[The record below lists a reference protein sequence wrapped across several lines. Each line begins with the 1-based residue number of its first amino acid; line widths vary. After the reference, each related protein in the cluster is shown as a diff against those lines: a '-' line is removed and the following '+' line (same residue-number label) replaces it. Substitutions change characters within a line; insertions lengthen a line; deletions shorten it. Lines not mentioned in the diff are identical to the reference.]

1 MGSCIICGKSVDGRI
16 CDLHE
21 EDVVF
26 EFRGNQPDQ
35 LTVDRYYRGTVDG
48 YAEFGVFV
56 DIGDSVTGLLH
67 RSELDR
73 RLESLDWES
82 GDTVFVQVQQVRDN
96 GNVDLGWSIRQAEN
110 EFRGTLVDDPDQGAP
125 YLKEDESG
133 NEDAAADDG
142 SAADASGDGDD
153 TDDTDD
159 TDEADAATSDDADEA
174 DTATTDDSDEADA
187 TTTDDADVTTDGD
200 ERDGQSES
208 ATTADAAATETPAAA
223 TEADAGSNDD
233 GATAAAGGGA
243 AAAVAEE
250 TSGDATEPSHVAIE
264 TLDDR
269 VGETVRLEG
278 VVESARQTSGP
289 TVFEIRDETAAVE
302 CAAFKEAGVRAYPE
316 IDTDDVVRLD
326 GEVRERRGELQVE
339 TEALVKLDDDDR
351 ETVEDRLADAL
362 TAQAEPDAVAPLVA
376 DETVDALGDEVR
388 EVATAIR
395 RAVLEERP
403 VVVRHAATADG
414 YVAGVALERATL
426 PLVRDQHDQHDA
438 VYHYF
443 DRRPLEEGVYDM
455 DDATKDA
462 TRMLEARDR
471 HDEKLPL
478 FVFVAAGATSESLD
492 GFELLDLYGAG
503 RALVDDV
510 TVDPEVGEA
519 VDAAVAPEAG
529 DASETTAATLA
540 ANVAANVNDDV
551 RADLQHLPAVSYWEN
566 TPEAYADA
574 ASEAGYDAD
583 AVREVR
589 EAVALEAYYQS
600 YEDKRELIT
609 DLLFGEGDGPGGLA
623 GHVSEQF
630 REKLDTEIETAEA
643 NLDTQTLDD
652 TTVAVLDT
660 DAFTHRY
667 EFPPTAL
674 LLDELHRRHRDD
686 VSAVI
691 GVSDDELHI
700 RSDHAIDVR
709 DVADR
714 AREWV
719 PNAGLTAKSARDGKL
734 EYIAGERSAVLDTV
748 IDVVADEVA

>member
-67 RSELDR
+67 RSELDQ

-82 GDTVFVQVQQVRDN
+82 GDTVFVQVKQVRDN

-110 EFRGTLVDDPDQGAP
+110 EFRGTLVDDPEQGAP

-142 SAADASGDGDD
+142 SAADASDTDGDGGGSDD
-153 TDDTDD
+153 TDVTTRGDD
-159 TDEADAATSDDADEA
+159 SESETTTPGDEHDDAADETATADA
-174 DTATTDDSDEADA
+174 
-187 TTTDDADVTTDGD
+187 
-200 ERDGQSES
+200 
-208 ATTADAAATETPAAA
+208 ATTADAAATETPATA
-223 TEADAGSNDD
+223 TDSDAG
-233 GATAAAGGGA
+233 AGSGDGGA
-243 AAAVAEE
+243 AAASGGSATAVTEEEPDAE
-250 TSGDATEPSHVAIE
+250 SDADAEPAHVAVE

-289 TVFEIRDETAAVE
+289 TVFEVRDETDSVE

-339 TEALVKLDDDDR
+339 TEALVQLEGEER
-351 ETVEDRLADAL
+351 ETVADRLADAL
-362 TAQAEPDAVAPLVA
+362 TAQAEPDAVDPIAA
-376 DETVDALGDEVR
+376 DETVEALSEDVR
-388 EVATAIR
+388 EVATAVR

-414 YVAGVALERATL
+414 YVGGVALERATL

-462 TRMLEARDR
+462 TRMLEARER

-510 TVDPEVGEA
+510 AVDPEVEAA
-519 VDAAVAPEAG
+519 VDAAVAPEG
-529 DASETTAATLA
+529 TDAPQTTAATLA
-540 ANVAANVNDDV
+540 ANVAAHVNDGV
-551 RADLQHLPAVSYWEN
+551 REDLQHLPAVSYWED
-566 TPEAYADA
+566 TPEAYTEAADA
-574 ASEAGYDAD
+574 AGYDEA

-630 REKLDTEIETAEA
+630 REKLDAEIETAEA
-643 NLDTQTLDD
+643 NLDTQTVEGTDI
-652 TTVAVLDT
+652 AVLDT

-667 EFPPTAL
+667 EFPPTTL

-686 VSAVI
+686 VAAVI

-700 RSDHAIDVR
+700 RSDHPIDVR

-719 PNAGLTAKSARDGKL
+719 PNAGLTATSARDGKL

>member
-35 LTVDRYYRGTVDG
+35 LSVDRYYRGTVDG

-96 GNVDLGWSIRQAEN
+96 GNVDLGWSIRQAEE

-142 SAADASGDGDD
+142 SAADASDD
-153 TDDTDD
+153 SEE
-159 TDEADAATSDDADEA
+159 TDEADE
-174 DTATTDDSDEADA
+174 
-187 TTTDDADVTTDGD
+187 ADVTTGSEESD
-200 ERDGQSES
+200 ERVEPTS
-208 ATTADAAATETPAAA
+208 TADAAATETPAAT
-223 TEADAGSNDD
+223 TEADAGSSE
-233 GATAAAGGGA
+233 GGTAAASGGA

-250 TSGDATEPSHVAIE
+250 EVEPEPDQGSEPGHVAIE
-264 TLDDR
+264 TLADR

-289 TVFEIRDETAAVE
+289 TVFEIRDETDSVE
-302 CAAFKEAGVRAYPE
+302 CAAFKQAGVRAYPE

-339 TEALVKLDDDDR
+339 TEALVKLVDDAR
-351 ETVEDRLADAL
+351 ATVEDRLADAL
-362 TAQAEPDAVAPLVA
+362 TAQAEPEAVDPIAA
-376 DETVDALGDEVR
+376 DETVEALADDVR
-388 EVATAIR
+388 DVATAVR

-462 TRMLEARDR
+462 TRMLEARER

-478 FVFVAAGATSESLD
+478 FVFVAAGATRESLD

-510 TVDPEVGEA
+510 AVDPEIGEA
-519 VDAAVAPEAG
+519 VDVAVAPDG
-529 DASETTAATLA
+529 TDAQETTAATLA
-540 ANVAANVNDDV
+540 ANVAAHVNDDV
-551 RADLQHLPAVSYWEN
+551 RADLGHLPAVSYWED
-566 TPEAYADA
+566 TPQAYADA

-583 AVREVR
+583 AAREVR

-609 DLLFGEGDGPGGLA
+609 DLLFGDGDGPGGLA

-630 REKLDTEIETAEA
+630 REKLDAEIETAEA

-686 VSAVI
+686 VSAVV

-719 PNAGLTAKSARDGKL
+719 PNAGLTASSARDGKL

>member
-35 LTVDRYYRGTVDG
+35 LSVDRYYRGTVDG

-96 GNVDLGWSIRQAEN
+96 GNVDLGWSIRQAEE

-142 SAADASGDGDD
+142 SAADASDD
-153 TDDTDD
+153 SEE
-159 TDEADAATSDDADEA
+159 TDEADE
-174 DTATTDDSDEADA
+174 
-187 TTTDDADVTTDGD
+187 ADVTTGSEESD
-200 ERDGQSES
+200 ERVEPTS
-208 ATTADAAATETPAAA
+208 TADAAATETPAAT
-223 TEADAGSNDD
+223 TEADAGSSE
-233 GATAAAGGGA
+233 GGTAAASGGA

-250 TSGDATEPSHVAIE
+250 EVEPEPDQGSEPGHVAIE
-264 TLDDR
+264 TLADR

-289 TVFEIRDETAAVE
+289 TVFEIRDETDSVE

-339 TEALVKLDDDDR
+339 TEALVKLADDAR
-351 ETVEDRLADAL
+351 ATVEDRLADAL
-362 TAQAEPDAVAPLVA
+362 TAQAEPEAVDPIAA
-376 DETVDALGDEVR
+376 DETVEALADDVR
-388 EVATAIR
+388 DVATAVR

-462 TRMLEARDR
+462 TRMLEARER

-478 FVFVAAGATSESLD
+478 FVFVAAGATRESLD

-510 TVDPEVGEA
+510 AVDPEIGEA
-519 VDAAVAPEAG
+519 VDVAVAPDG
-529 DASETTAATLA
+529 TDAQETTAATLA
-540 ANVAANVNDDV
+540 ANVAAHVNDDV
-551 RADLQHLPAVSYWEN
+551 RADLGHLPAVSYWED
-566 TPEAYADA
+566 TPQAYADA

-583 AVREVR
+583 AAREVR

-609 DLLFGEGDGPGGLA
+609 DLLFGDGDGPGGLA

-630 REKLDTEIETAEA
+630 REKLDAEIETAEA

-686 VSAVI
+686 VSAVV

-719 PNAGLTAKSARDGKL
+719 PNAGLTASSARDGKL

>member
-35 LTVDRYYRGTVDG
+35 LTVDRYYHGTVDG

-67 RSELDR
+67 RSELDQ

-96 GNVDLGWSIRQAEN
+96 GNIDLGWSIRQAEN
-110 EFRGTLVDDPDQGAP
+110 GFRGTLVDDPEQGVP
-125 YLKEDESG
+125 YLKDDGGDSG

-142 SAADASGDGDD
+142 SAADESGS
-153 TDDTDD
+153 
-159 TDEADAATSDDADEA
+159 ESSSDQ
-174 DTATTDDSDEADA
+174 SS
-187 TTTDDADVTTDGD
+187 DADVTSRGGSVDETSADEPETGSADETATDSAAD
-200 ERDGQSES
+200 ESVEAEDAAGASADDSETGTS
-208 ATTADAAATETPAAA
+208 SAATTQTAATPTET
-223 TEADAGSNDD
+223 DAGSGGD
-233 GATAAAGGGA
+233 GGA
-243 AAAVAEE
+243 AAASGGSAGAVAE
-250 TSGDATEPSHVAIE
+250 EPSHVAIE
-264 TLDDR
+264 TLSDR
-269 VGETVRLEG
+269 VGETVRLAG
-278 VVESARQTSGP
+278 VVEGARQTSGP
-289 TVFEIRDETAAVE
+289 TVFEVRDETDSVE
-302 CAAFKEAGVRAYPE
+302 CAAFKKAGVRAYPE
-316 IDTDDVVRLD
+316 IGADDVVRLD

-339 TEALVKLDDDDR
+339 TEALVKLAGD
-351 ETVEDRLADAL
+351 ELEAVEDRLANAL
-362 TAQAEPDAVAPLVA
+362 ESHAEPDAVEPIVDDDVVA
-376 DETVDALGDEVR
+376 GLTDDIR

-403 VVVRHAATADG
+403 VVVRHTATADG

-426 PLVRDQHDQHDA
+426 PLVRDEHDQHDA

-455 DDATKDA
+455 NDATKDA
-462 TRMLEARDR
+462 TRMLEACKR

-478 FVFVAAGATSESLD
+478 FVFVAAGGTRESLD
-492 GFELLDLYGAG
+492 GFELLDLYGAD
-503 RALVDDV
+503 RALVDDIE
-510 TVDPEVGEA
+510 VDPEIDEA
-519 VDAAVAPEAG
+519 VESVVAPDVG
-529 DASETTAATLA
+529 DAVDTTASTLA
-540 ANVAANVNDDV
+540 ANVAAHVNDDV
-551 RADLQHLPAVSYWEN
+551 RADLQHLPAVSFWEE

-574 ASEAGYDAD
+574 ASGAGYDAA
-583 AVREVR
+583 AVAEVR
-589 EAVALEAYYQS
+589 EAIALEAFYQS

-609 DLLFGEGDGPGGLA
+609 DLLFGEDDGPGGLA

-630 REKLDTEIETAEA
+630 REKLDTELETAEA

-652 TTVAVLDT
+652 TEVAVLDT
-660 DAFTHRY
+660 DAFTHQY
-667 EFPPTAL
+667 EFPPTHL

-686 VSAVI
+686 VAAVI

-700 RSDHAIDVR
+700 RSDHPIDVR
-709 DVADR
+709 DIADR

-719 PNAGLTAKSARDGKL
+719 PNAGLTATSARDGKL

>member
-35 LTVDRYYRGTVDG
+35 LSVDRYYRGTVDG

-73 RLESLDWES
+73 RLESLDWDS

-96 GNVDLGWSIRQAEN
+96 GNIDLGWSIRQSED
-110 EFRGTLVDDPDQGAP
+110 EFRGTLVDDPDEGAAF
-125 YLKEDESG
+125 LKEDEEG
-133 NEDAAADDG
+133 NEDAAAEDDTAADESDVTEG
-142 SAADASGDGDD
+142 SDADSADASDADTPDADDTSDSVDHGDD
-153 TDDTDD
+153 HDQVQP
-159 TDEADAATSDDADEA
+159 DET
-174 DTATTDDSDEADA
+174 
-187 TTTDDADVTTDGD
+187 
-200 ERDGQSES
+200 
-208 ATTADAAATETPAAA
+208 ATTADDQSVGSAGAATAEAAATPASAEPA
-223 TEADAGSNDD
+223 SSSDG
-233 GATAAAGGGA
+233 GATATSAGGNGSA
-243 AAAVAEE
+243 STEE
-250 TSGDATEPSHVAIE
+250 VSHVTIE
-264 TLDDR
+264 SLEDR
-269 VGETVRLEG
+269 VGERVRLEG

-289 TVFEIRDETAAVE
+289 TVFEVRDETDSVE

-316 IDTDDVVRLD
+316 IGADDVVRLD

-339 TEALVKLDDDDR
+339 TEALVKLEDEDR

-362 TAQAEPDAVAPLVA
+362 TAEAEPEAVDPLVDDDVVAGLTEDIRAVA
-376 DETVDALGDEVR
+376 TS
-388 EVATAIR
+388 IR

-403 VVVRHAATADG
+403 VVVRHTATADG
-414 YVAGVALERATL
+414 YVGGVALERATL
-426 PLVRDQHDQHDA
+426 PLVRDQHEQHDA

-462 TRMLEARDR
+462 TRMLEARER

-478 FVFVAAGATSESLD
+478 FVFVAAGGTRESLD

-510 TVDPEVGEA
+510 DVDPEVAETVGA
-519 VDAAVAPEAG
+519 SVAPEAG
-529 DASETTAATLA
+529 DARDTTASTLA
-540 ANVAANVNDDV
+540 ANVAAHVNDDV
-551 RADLQHLPAVSYWEN
+551 RDDLQHLPAVSFWED
-566 TPEAYADA
+566 TPEGYVDA
-574 ASEAGYDAD
+574 ATDAGYDEA

-600 YEDKRELIT
+600 YQDKRELIT

-643 NLDTQTLDD
+643 NLDTQTIEGTDI
-652 TTVAVLDT
+652 AVLDT

-667 EFPPTAL
+667 EFPSTTL

-691 GVSDDELHI
+691 GVSEDELHI
-700 RSDHAIDVR
+700 RSDSPVDVR

>member
-142 SAADASGDGDD
+142 SAADSPDD
-153 TDDTDD
+153 SEET
-159 TDEADAATSDDADEA
+159 EDADESGAAA
-174 DTATTDDSDEADA
+174 DDN
-187 TTTDDADVTTDGD
+187 ADVTATDESGESD
-200 ERDGQSES
+200 ERVEPTS
-208 ATTADAAATETPAAA
+208 TADAAATETPAAA
-223 TEADAGSNDD
+223 TETDAGSSD
-233 GATAAAGGGA
+233 GGA
-243 AAAVAEE
+243 AAASGGAATAVAEE
-250 TSGDATEPSHVAIE
+250 ETEDEADEATEPNHVAIE

-289 TVFEIRDETAAVE
+289 TVFEIRDETDSVE

-339 TEALVKLDDDDR
+339 TEALVKLEDDDR
-351 ETVEDRLADAL
+351 ATVEDRLADAL
-362 TAQAEPDAVAPLVA
+362 TAQAEPDAVDPIAA
-376 DETVDALGDEVR
+376 DEAVEALTDDVR
-388 EVATAIR
+388 EVATAVR

-462 TRMLEARDR
+462 TRMLEARER

-478 FVFVAAGATSESLD
+478 FVFVAAGATRESLD

-510 TVDPEVGEA
+510 AVDPEIGEA
-519 VDAAVAPEAG
+519 VDAAVAPDGTGAP
-529 DASETTAATLA
+529 ETTSATLA
-540 ANVAANVNDDV
+540 ANVAAHVNDDV
-551 RADLQHLPAVSYWEN
+551 RADLQHLPAVSYWED

-583 AVREVR
+583 AAREVR

-643 NLDTQTLDD
+643 NLDRQTLDD

-700 RSDHAIDVR
+700 RSDHPIDVR
-709 DVADR
+709 DIADR

-719 PNAGLTAKSARDGKL
+719 PNAGLTATSARDGKL

>member
-67 RSELDR
+67 RSELDQ
-73 RLESLDWES
+73 RLESLEWDS
-82 GDTVFVQVQQVRDN
+82 GDTVFVQVKQVRDN
-96 GNVDLGWSIRQAEN
+96 GNVDLGWSIRQAEE
-110 EFRGTLVDDPDQGAP
+110 EFRGTLVDDPEQGAP
-125 YLKEDESG
+125 YLEEDESG

-142 SAADASGDGDD
+142 SAADAP
-153 TDDTDD
+153 
-159 TDEADAATSDDADEA
+159 DASEESDS
-174 DTATTDDSDEADA
+174 DDSDATEAESGDSDVTTRGDESDGTGESDA
-187 TTTDDADVTTDGD
+187 TDDAP
-200 ERDGQSES
+200 
-208 ATTADAAATETPAAA
+208 TTADAAATETPATA
-223 TEADAGSNDD
+223 TESDAGAGSGD
-233 GATAAAGGGA
+233 GGAAAASGGG

-250 TSGDATEPSHVAIE
+250 EPDSEPDAEPTHVAVG
-264 TLDDR
+264 TLADR

-289 TVFEIRDETAAVE
+289 TVFEVRDETDSVE

-316 IDTDDVVRLD
+316 IGADDVVRLD

-339 TEALVKLDDDDR
+339 TEALVKLEGDER

-362 TAQAEPDAVAPLVA
+362 TEQAEPDAVDPLVA
-376 DETVDALGDEVR
+376 DETVEALSEDVR
-388 EVATAIR
+388 EVATAVR

-462 TRMLEARDR
+462 TRMLEARER

-510 TVDPEVGEA
+510 AVDPEVDEA
-519 VDAAVAPEAG
+519 VDAAVAPDGTEAR
-529 DASETTAATLA
+529 ETTAATLS
-540 ANVAANVNDDV
+540 ANVAAHVNDDV
-551 RADLQHLPAVSYWEN
+551 RADLQHLPAVSYWED
-566 TPEAYADA
+566 TPEAYAEA
-574 ASEAGYDAD
+574 ADEAGYDEA

-630 REKLDTEIETAEA
+630 REKLDAEIETAEA
-643 NLDTQTLDD
+643 NLDTQTVEGTDI
-652 TTVAVLDT
+652 AVLDT

-700 RSDHAIDVR
+700 RSDRAIDVR

-719 PNAGLTAKSARDGKL
+719 PNAGLTATSARAGKL

>member
-1 MGSCIICGKSVDGRI
+1 MGSCIICGTSVDGRI

-96 GNVDLGWSIRQAEN
+96 GNIDLGWSIRQSED
-110 EFRGTLVDDPDQGAP
+110 EFRGTLVDDPAKDAP

-133 NEDAAADDG
+133 NEDAAADDD
-142 SAADASGDGDD
+142 SAAGASSSEQTDDADDVTSRSESDSRDAGERHESDADRSDTDESDADEGDREPAETTTAAATESTATTAGAESGASGDG
-153 TDDTDD
+153 
-159 TDEADAATSDDADEA
+159 
-174 DTATTDDSDEADA
+174 
-187 TTTDDADVTTDGD
+187 
-200 ERDGQSES
+200 
-208 ATTADAAATETPAAA
+208 
-223 TEADAGSNDD
+223 
-233 GATAAAGGGA
+233 GATAASGGGGGA
-243 AAAVAEE
+243 SAVAE
-250 TSGDATEPSHVAIE
+250 EPSHVAIE
-264 TLDDR
+264 TLSDR

-289 TVFEIRDETAAVE
+289 TVFEIRDETDSVE

-316 IDTDDVVRLD
+316 IGGDDVVRLD

-339 TEALVKLDDDDR
+339 TEALVKLEGDERDA
-351 ETVEDRLADAL
+351 VEDRLADAL
-362 TAQAEPDAVAPLVA
+362 RSQAEPEAVDPIADDDVVA
-376 DETVDALGDEVR
+376 GLTEEVR
-388 EVATAIR
+388 EVATAVR
-395 RAVLEERP
+395 KAVLEERP
-403 VVVRHAATADG
+403 VVVRHSATADG

-443 DRRPLEEGVYDM
+443 DRRPLEGGVYDM
-455 DDATKDA
+455 DDATKDV
-462 TRMLEARDR
+462 TRMLEARER

-478 FVFVAAGATSESLD
+478 FVFVAAGGTSGSLD

-510 TVDPEVGEA
+510 EVDPEVAETVGA
-519 VDAAVAPEAG
+519 LVAPDAAG
-529 DASETTAATLA
+529 ASETTSTTLA
-540 ANVAANVNDDV
+540 ANVAAHVNEDV
-551 RADLQHLPAVSYWEN
+551 RADLQHLPAVSFWED
-566 TPEAYADA
+566 TPEPYVEA
-574 ASEAGYDAD
+574 ASDAGYDAE

-589 EAVALEAYYQS
+589 EAVALEAFYQS

-609 DLLFGEGDGPGGLA
+609 DLLFGEGEGHGGLA

-630 REKLDTEIETAEA
+630 RQKLDTEVETAEA
-643 NLDTQTLDD
+643 NLDTQTLED
-652 TTVAVLDT
+652 TKVAVLDT

-667 EFPPTAL
+667 EFPPTEL

-686 VSAVI
+686 VAAVI
-691 GVSDDELHI
+691 GVSEDELHI
-700 RSDHAIDVR
+700 RSDSPIDVR

-719 PNAGLTAKSARDGKL
+719 PNAGLTATSARDGKL

>member
-56 DIGDSVTGLLH
+56 DVGDSVTGLLH
-67 RSELDR
+67 RSELDQ

-133 NEDAAADDG
+133 NEDAAADDE
-142 SAADASGDGDD
+142 SAADASDD
-153 TDDTDD
+153 SEETDD
-159 TDEADAATSDDADEA
+159 TDEADTAATEDADA
-174 DTATTDDSDEADA
+174 AATE
-187 TTTDDADVTTDGD
+187 DADVTTDD
-200 ERDGQSES
+200 ESDEQAEPTS
-208 ATTADAAATETPAAA
+208 TADAAAAETPAAT
-223 TEADAGSNDD
+223 TEADAGSGD
-233 GATAAAGGGA
+233 GGTAAASGGA
-243 AAAVAEE
+243 AAAVAETE
-250 TSGDATEPSHVAIE
+250 NEEATEPNHVAIE

-289 TVFEIRDETAAVE
+289 TVFEIRDETDSVE
-302 CAAFKEAGVRAYPE
+302 CAAFKEAAVRAYPE

-339 TEALVKLDDDDR
+339 TEALVKLEDDDR
-351 ETVEDRLADAL
+351 TTVEDRLADAL
-362 TAQAEPDAVAPLVA
+362 TAQAEPDAVDPIVA
-376 DETVDALGDEVR
+376 DETVEALTDDVR
-388 EVATAIR
+388 DVATAVR

-462 TRMLEARDR
+462 TRMLEARER

-478 FVFVAAGATSESLD
+478 FVFVAAGATRESLD

-510 TVDPEVGEA
+510 AVDPEVDEA
-519 VDAAVAPEAG
+519 VDAAVAPDG
-529 DASETTAATLA
+529 TDAQETTAATLA
-540 ANVAANVNDDV
+540 ANVAAHVNDEV
-551 RADLQHLPAVSYWEN
+551 REDLRHLPAVSYWED

-583 AVREVR
+583 AAREVR

-719 PNAGLTAKSARDGKL
+719 PNAGLTAASARHGKL